1 VVGGCTAGTLAV
13 TRPWWQ
19 WAAIARR
26 AHGPRPIVL
35 RHFAFFPSV
44 AIDATSNPK
53 AVKTILQGFPTEK
66 YAKLAE
72 SHYGNIDA
80 SSVVT
85 VMDDLYRR
93 EDRVRSGP
101 VESLP
106 VLRHGF
112 L

>member
-1 VVGGCTAGTLAV
+1 LAV
-13 TRPWWQ
+13 TGPWRQ
-19 WAAIARR
+19 RAAVARR

-44 AIDATSNPK
+44 AIDATSNPR
-53 AVKTILQGFPTEK
+53 AVKTYRQAFPTEK
-66 YAKLAE
+66 YAELAE
-72 SHYGNIDA
+72 SHFGNIDA
-80 SSVVT
+80 SSVVK
-85 VMDDLYRR
+85 VLDDLYRR
-93 EDRVRSGP
+93 EDRVRVGP